1 MYHIVFLAPY
11 SSSIPLIEQV
21 FLARPD
27 CDELFYEII
36 LDRYNNQLE
45 HIHADAVIARGF
57 TARTMKRLNI
67 PGVELSVSGYDVVQA
82 IDRAVKGWPGTRI
95 ALIGAQNL
103 LDGAET
109 ISSIFS
115 GRDIRAYPILDE
127 TRLEQTIRA
136 AVADGAQTLVGGS
149 STCDLAHQ
157 YGLPCVLI
165 ESGWG
170 SIDAAITSAASM
182 LRAAQFE
189 RERAQTLN
197 TILNSS
203 FQGVLLT
210 DHLGQVEMSNRY
222 ALERLGAGKG
232 PLKGR
237 LVTEF
242 FPDLPYRTLLDQR
255 QAVQAQLFSCGG
267 QDYML
272 NCVSVGGEEGPR
284 CVITFQS
291 VEKILREEGAIRARA
306 HRQGFVAKH
315 TFQDIRRTSSALEQT
330 IRIAKEFSTAE
341 ANILIRGE
349 TGTGKELFAQSIHNT
364 SPRRNGPFVAIN
376 CAALPDNILESEL
389 FGHVEGAFTG
399 AMKGGKAGFFEIAH
413 RGTLFLDEIG
423 DMPLYLQA
431 KLLRVLSERKVD
443 RIGSSSSSLIN
454 VDVRI
459 IAATNRNLEEMIERK
474 EFREDL
480 YYRLNVVPLHLPPLR
495 ERPDDIPFLIQ
506 HFIAKYNKIL
516 EKEIRTASA
525 PVMELMMKYR
535 WPGNVREL
543 ENSIEYMMTFEK
555 SPVLSLEAAP
565 QKILSLNNETRNGCH
580 RTGGETSCLPLKT
593 SLRMKEQ
600 EILRTMAAR
609 YGGHPTKEQVRE
621 ICKYLEISVASYYR
635 KIGSAAQHE

>member
-1 MYHIVFLAPY
+1 MEIPMKLSDIKDYLNTLLASFSAVLDLELTILRSEPLERVAATGEWYNSDIVCYENGRLIPQWQNSYTMKVIETGKPVVAIDTKEFVFAFPNMRKSVDSRFYSVLAYPIKMRGELEGVIVIASFDEEQHKIIVEKQQQLMVY
-11 SSSIPLIEQV
+11 LERISDLISSKLEQEILIEQTQ
-21 FLARPD
+21 
-27 CDELFYEII
+27 IM
-36 LDRYNNQLE
+36 NNQLNSVIQAME
-45 HIHADAVIARGF
+45 DGILLYSPTSGICQSNMYAQKYLHFSDSDLKDALLA
-57 TARTMKRLNI
+57 
-67 PGVELSVSGYDVVQA
+67 EVV
-82 IDRAVKGWPGTRI
+82 T
-95 ALIGAQNL
+95 
-103 LDGAET
+103 
-109 ISSIFS
+109 
-115 GRDIRAYPILDE
+115 
-127 TRLEQTIRA
+127 
-136 AVADGAQTLVGGS
+136 VAAQT
-149 STCDLAHQ
+149 
-157 YGLPCVLI
+157 
-165 ESGWG
+165 
-170 SIDAAITSAASM
+170 
-182 LRAAQFE
+182 
-189 RERAQTLN
+189 
-197 TILNSS
+197 
-203 FQGVLLT
+203 
-210 DHLGQVEMSNRY
+210 
-222 ALERLGAGKG
+222 
-232 PLKGR
+232 
-237 LVTEF
+237 TE
-242 FPDLPYRTLLDQR
+242 
-255 QAVQAQLFSCGG
+255 
-267 QDYML
+267 
-272 NCVSVGGEEGPR
+272 
-284 CVITFQS
+284 
-291 VEKILREEGAIRARA
+291 
-306 HRQGFVAKH
+306 
-315 TFQDIRRTSSALEQT
+315 EQP
-330 IRIAKEFSTAE
+330 
-341 ANILIRGE
+341 ILIREIHKNIDGFQYLLQVKTRFIRDSEGSVLCIINPFSQIQNSITQNEQEGLGVAQKLVFSGKKMRTLVNQAKIAAQHASNVLITGE
-349 TGTGKELFAQSIHNT
+349 SGTGKEMFARLIHSE
-364 SPRRNGPFVAIN
+364 SPRKAHPFVAMN
-376 CAALPDNILESEL
+376 CAAIPESLMESEL
-389 FGHVEGAFTG
+389 FGYEEGAFTG
-399 AMKGGKAGFFEIAH
+399 ARKGGRIGKIQLANH
-413 RGTLFLDEIG
+413 GTFFLDEIG

-565 QKILSLNNETRNGCH
+565 QKILSLNNETGKGCH